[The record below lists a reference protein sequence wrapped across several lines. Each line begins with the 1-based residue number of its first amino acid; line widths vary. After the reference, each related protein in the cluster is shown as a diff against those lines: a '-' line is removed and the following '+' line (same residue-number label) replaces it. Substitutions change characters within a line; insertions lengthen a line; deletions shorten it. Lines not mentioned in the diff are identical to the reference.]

1 MWWIS
6 KKKKRCKCQ
15 CHYVPVDGVVNE
27 EPNHCQWC
35 NPRTKVG
42 RALRQTGRSERS
54 KVIKEIDDVVS
65 LIVRIKANWTC
76 KKCNRYYEPEM
87 TAKGV
92 LGQKLMTTSH
102 YFSRGDISGRW
113 DFDNLDAMDIFCH
126 QKIENHKTETVGGFN
141 YQEYMIQKLGAEK
154 FERLRLKC
162 TETTKYSTAELG
174 LLLMD
179 YKKQLNALCK
189 K

>member
-1 MWWIS
+1 M
-6 KKKKRCKCQ
+6 
-15 CHYVPVDGVVNE
+15 PVDGVVNE
-27 EPNHCQWC
+27 EPKHCKLC
-35 NPRTKVG
+35 SPHTKVG

-54 KVIKEIDDVVS
+54 KVMREIDEVVS
-65 LIVRIKANWTC
+65 LIVRIKADWTC
-76 KKCNRYYEPEM
+76 KKCGRYYEPTM
-87 TAKGV
+87 TLKGV

-113 DFDNLDAMDIFCH
+113 DFDNLDAFCIFCH
-126 QKIENHKTETVGGFN
+126 QAVENKKTITVGEFN
-141 YQEYMIQKLGAEK
+141 YEQYMIKKLGAER
-154 FERLRLKC
+154 FERLRLMC
-162 TETTKYSTAELG
+162 TQTTKYSTAELG